1 MDSGDD
7 SSSDDSG
14 IDAGHE
20 VSSAITSTRAAL
32 PGFCSSNED
41 RMKNTVNG
49 GEGVRASDA
58 VALNCQEH
66 RDSIWLNVDHF
77 SDSHLEF
84 KVGAAEDKSEAM
96 RDIEDK
102 SGSDGDK
109 VGQPEDGPQEMD
121 YSIDEAE
128 DGPED
133 GDGIAH
139 NVKDVITDPVMDEI
153 EVDDGDAEGWWHLR
167 ASSNRS

>member
-1 MDSGDD
+1 MILLQTIPASTPVMK
-7 SSSDDSG
+7 SRPPSPLR
-14 IDAGHE
+14 APHYLA
-20 VSSAITSTRAAL
+20 SAVQT
-32 PGFCSSNED
+32 
-41 RMKNTVNG
+41 MNG